1 MYHFTPTYKDNR
13 KLIFLRFL
21 AANTVQMDANFFFKS
36 LHVVGFVSWFAGL
49 FYLVRVFVYIMEASE
64 REEPA
69 RSILG
74 EQFLTMAQR
83 VYKIICNPAAFITWF
98 AGLMMI
104 GLDLAGVT
112 SYAYFSGGTPGWL
125 HLKLLLLV
133 MLVGY
138 HLYCRK
144 LLRRMEQGEQPLT
157 AWQYRLFNEV
167 PTLFLVSISFIAVY
181 GKSGRL
187 NYLYLLLGVG
197 LFAGLVYRGAV
208 AYRKRREAEEPK

>member
-1 MYHFTPTYKDNR
+1 MPSDAKMVATFAR
-13 KLIFLRFL
+13 KSS
-21 AANTVQMDANFFFKS
+21 VMDANFFFKA

-49 FYLVRVFVYIMEASE
+49 FYLVRVFVYIMEARE

-74 EQFLTMAQR
+74 EQFITMAWR
-83 VYKIICNPAAFITWF
+83 VYRIICKPAIFLTWF
-98 AGLMMI
+98 AGLGMI
-104 GLDLAGVT
+104 TLDLVGVT
-112 SYAYFSGGTPGWL
+112 SFAYFSAGTAGWL

-133 MLVGY
+133 LLTGY
-138 HLYCRK
+138 HFYCGR
-144 LLRRMEQGEQPLT
+144 LLRRMEQGEHLLS

-167 PTLFLVSISFIAVY
+167 PTLFLISISFIAVY

-208 AYRKRREAEEPK
+208 AYRNRRAKEEEG

>member
-1 MYHFTPTYKDNR
+1 
-13 KLIFLRFL
+13 
-21 AANTVQMDANFFFKS
+21 MDANFFFKS

-112 SYAYFSGGTPGWL
+112 SYAYFSAGTPGWL

-133 MLVGY
+133 LLVGY
-138 HLYCRK
+138 HLYCRR
-144 LLRRMEQGEQPLT
+144 LLRRMEQGEQPLS
-157 AWQYRLFNEV
+157 AWQYRLFNEI

-197 LFAGLVYRGAV
+197 LFAGMVYRGAV
-208 AYRKRREAEEPK
+208 AYRKRREAEESK

>member
-1 MYHFTPTYKDNR
+1 
-13 KLIFLRFL
+13 
-21 AANTVQMDANFFFKS
+21 MDANFFFKA

-49 FYLVRVFVYIMEASE
+49 FYLVRIFVYLVEADE

-69 RSILG
+69 RGILT
-74 EQFLTMAQR
+74 EQFQAMAWR
-83 VYKIICNPAAFITWF
+83 VYKIICNPAMMITWL
-98 AGLMMI
+98 AGLMML

-112 SYAYFSGGTPGWL
+112 SYAYFSTGTPGWL

-133 MLVGY
+133 LLTVY
-138 HLYCRK
+138 HLYCKK
-144 LLRRMEQGEQPLT
+144 LIIRMEAGERPLS
-157 AWQYRLFNEV
+157 AWQFRMFNEV

-181 GKSGRL
+181 GKVGRL

-208 AYRKRREAEEPK
+208 AYRKRRALNGEE